1 MYYKISGHKLLK
13 RFLKLRY
20 FAAVICVIIVLSVT
34 VSVYGSL
41 VSDKVIPQ
49 TKVAAEKLIAAAVNN
64 AFDSFMKD
72 FATSEVEFLSPVY
85 DSSGSV
91 TGYMINAEAV
101 ASAEAEISSEILRE
115 LKQKET
121 VTVKIPS
128 GSLTDVE
135 FFSGKGIPVAFKSHL
150 TSSVVTNTESSVESV
165 GINHTLYTAKLN
177 ISVNLELLISGKS
190 EEFTMDFSKV
200 LAERIIIGEVPLS

>member
-13 RFLKLRY
+13 RFLKVRY
-20 FAAVICVIIVLSVT
+20 IATFICVIIALSLIVC
-34 VSVYGSL
+34 VYGSL

-49 TKVAAEKLIAAAVNN
+49 TKVAAEKVIAAAVNS
-64 AFDSFMKD
+64 AFDSYMKD
-72 FATSEVEFLSPVY
+72 TSTSAEMFLSPVY
-85 DSSGSV
+85 DKSGGV

-101 ASAEAEISSEILRE
+101 ASAEAEICSEILSE
-115 LKQKET
+115 LKKKET

-128 GSLTDVE
+128 GSLTDVK

-165 GINHTLYTAKLN
+165 GINHTLYTAKLT
-177 ISVNLELLISGKS
+177 ICVTCELLISGKS
-190 EEFTMDFSKV
+190 EKFTMDFSKV
-200 LAERIIIGEVPLS
+200 LAERIIIGEVPLT